1 MQGFTYKMRVPKE
14 ALDSLGHVNHAYYLT
29 LFELARWDIL
39 VQKELKDE
47 LMLKRQIGP
56 IILEANVKYR
66 HELKVDNEVII
77 QTRFEPFKRDQIFK
91 AIQTMHILKDGHQK
105 GEETLIS
112 EGDFLAAFMDLKKRK
127 MTPVPADLKQK
138 LFEM

>member
-1 MQGFTYKMRVPKE
+1 MDGFSYKMRVPKE

-39 VQKELKDE
+39 VQKDLKDE
-47 LMLKRQIGP
+47 LMEKLQIGP

-66 HELKVDNEVII
+66 QELKVEDEVEI

-91 AIQTMHILKDGHQK
+91 AIQTMHIHND
-105 GEETLIS
+105 GEEKLVS
-112 EGDFLAAFMDLKKRK
+112 EGEFLAAFMDLKKRK
-127 MTPVPADLKQK
+127 MTPVPADIKQK
-138 LFEM
+138 LFEI